1 MPVNNSHFVIE
12 RPELV
17 NLVKP
22 PTIIIKKTSIKEV
35 IKQYKKNL
43 FIFFVF
49 AYMINNIYWNYIIF
63 NFYIVAM
70 VNKNI
75 LKIRKE
81 LDKLDIKLLDI
92 VKKRTTLVD
101 KVIKNKQYKKDIV
114 DKKRIAIILKRISI
128 KSKYK
133 KIDPKIT
140 HKIWRA
146 MIKAFIE
153 YEFRNFKKK

>member
-1 MPVNNSHFVIE
+1 
-12 RPELV
+12 
-17 NLVKP
+17 
-22 PTIIIKKTSIKEV
+22 
-35 IKQYKKNL
+35 
-43 FIFFVF
+43 
-49 AYMINNIYWNYIIF
+49 
-63 NFYIVAM
+63 M

-140 HKIWRA
+140 YKIWRA